1 MSYQKEIEDY
11 INNGTYNYKT
21 DSFGNFTIDPNNPK
35 FNSEYISFTLND
47 FIYSS
52 KKIEQLN
59 QIVFQEFIPS
69 VQSNTIIS
77 INMTDIFNQSA
88 DTDPTTDTDTDT
100 DPTTNTL
107 AITAEN
113 ADEIQYIIQ
122 KLQFERDDA
131 NKKLNDIISRLE
143 LQ

>member
-11 INNGTYNYKT
+11 VNNGTYDYKV
-21 DSFGNFTIDPNNPK
+21 DSYGNFTIDANNPS

-47 FIYSS
+47 FVYNS

-59 QIVFQEFIPS
+59 QVTFQEFIPT
-69 VQSNTIIS
+69 VQSNKVID
-77 INMTDIFNQSA
+77 INMNDIFNQPA
-88 DTDPTTDTDTDT
+88 DTDPA
-100 DPTTNTL
+100 TNKL

-122 KLQFERDDA
+122 KLQSERDDA

-143 LQ
+143 PQ

>member
-11 INNGTYNYKT
+11 VNNGTYDYKV
-21 DSFGNFTIDPNNPK
+21 DSYGNFTIDANNPS
-35 FNSEYISFTLND
+35 FNSDYISFTLND
-47 FIYSS
+47 FVYDS

-59 QIVFQEFIPS
+59 QVTFQEFIPT
-69 VQSNTIIS
+69 VQSNTVID
-77 INMTDIFNQSA
+77 INMNDIFNQLA
-88 DTDPTTDTDTDT
+88 DTDPA
-100 DPTTNTL
+100 TNKL

-122 KLQFERDDA
+122 KLQSERDDA

-143 LQ
+143 PQ

>member
-11 INNGTYNYKT
+11 VNNGTYEYKV
-21 DSFGNFTIDPNNPK
+21 DSYGNFTIDANNPS

-47 FIYSS
+47 FVYDS

-59 QIVFQEFIPS
+59 QVTFQEFIPT
-69 VQSNTIIS
+69 VQSNTVID
-77 INMTDIFNQSA
+77 INMNDIFNQP
-88 DTDPTTDTDTDT
+88 TDN
-100 DPTTNTL
+100 DPAVNKL
-107 AITAEN
+107 AITTEN

-122 KLQFERDDA
+122 KLQSERDDA

-143 LQ
+143 PQ

>member
-11 INNGTYNYKT
+11 VNNGTYDYKV
-21 DSFGNFTIDPNNPK
+21 DSFGNFTIDANNPS

-47 FIYSS
+47 FVYDS

-59 QIVFQEFIPS
+59 QVTFQEFIPT
-69 VQSNTIIS
+69 VQSNTVID
-77 INMTDIFNQSA
+77 INMNDIFNQ
-88 DTDPTTDTDTDT
+88 PTDT
-100 DPTTNTL
+100 DPATNKLT
-107 AITAEN
+107 ITAEN

-122 KLQFERDDA
+122 KLQSERDDA

-143 LQ
+143 PQWIFHIQQ